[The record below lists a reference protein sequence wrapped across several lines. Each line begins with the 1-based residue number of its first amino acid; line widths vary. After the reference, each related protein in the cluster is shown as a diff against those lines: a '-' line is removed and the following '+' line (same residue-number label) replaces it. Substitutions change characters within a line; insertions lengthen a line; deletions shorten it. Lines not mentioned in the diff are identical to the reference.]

1 VDDDITSARMAIGFE
16 ERPLLGLMDG
26 HLGEL
31 QQSESPWVRQTGV
44 GALGPLGLLFDHH
57 PIRAP
62 EGHVLTGFSIETYVG
77 DLGGVEVRSMRTV
90 WWSRPWPVHLGAGG
104 EFHWT
109 TRSVPLLDGSIF
121 LLKQMPLCVPDGC
134 ALTSLRVSVMDTDG
148 SLEVCLRA
156 SAIWVVGDRGPGGPG
171 SVP

>member
-1 VDDDITSARMAIGFE
+1 V
-16 ERPLLGLMDG
+16 
-26 HLGEL
+26 
-31 QQSESPWVRQTGV
+31 QQSESPWVQQVGV

-62 EGHVLTGFSIETYVG
+62 EGHVLTGFAVETYVG
-77 DLGGVEVRSMRTV
+77 DLGETQVRSMRTV
-90 WWSRPWPVHLGAGG
+90 WWSRPWPAHLEAGG

-109 TRSVPLLDGSIF
+109 SRSVPLLDGSIF

-148 SLEVCLRA
+148 CLGVCLRA
-156 SAIWVVGDRGPGGPG
+156 SAIRVYGGCGPGEPG
-171 SVP
+171 SPPESAG